1 MVKVPINAHL
11 TLVEGEFNRFYM
23 RGLCLRA
30 VEEDKTTV
38 TAYRAKHAQN
48 PRSESLAIE
57 VRSFNAEA
65 ALSDLRANVGSA
77 TAAAFPGPNS
87 GLSVRL

>member
-1 MVKVPINAHL
+1 MVKVPITAHL

-30 VEEDKTTV
+30 VEEGKTTV

-77 TAAAFPGPNS
+77 TAAGFPGPNS